1 MPLRFWCAGLIAVFL
16 IGGGG
21 ASSSLAQHGA
31 IEGRV
36 VDAEQGTGLR
46 GVEREARPAPVS
58 ADLANV
64 GVERADQSVEGTRS

>member
-21 ASSSLAQHGA
+21 ASSSLAQPGA

-36 VDAEQGTGLR
+36 VDAEQGTGLW
-46 GVEREARPAPVS
+46 GVRPGGGRRPRP
-58 ADLANV
+58 
-64 GVERADQSVEGTRS
+64 GP